1 MIELQTREVL
11 PVDGC
16 PQVWI
21 KPPRLDREM
30 AVYFLFLIQR
40 AMILTINRSIVRT
53 TLKISN
59 AVISIT
65 SFLPEGELEGGRLP
79 NRGSTSELY
88 NITTT

>member
-30 AVYFLFLIQR
+30 AVYFLLLIQR
-40 AMILTINRSIVRT
+40 AMILTINRSIVSII
-53 TLKISN
+53 LKISN

-65 SFLPEGELEGGRLP
+65 SFLPKGELEDNRLP
-79 NRGSTSELY
+79 NRGSTSGLDY
-88 NITTT
+88 ITQA